1 MTKYE
6 GNVYDVSLRL
16 GSEPN
21 ERYRTAIVGA
31 RTLDDAV
38 RVGRLLGE
46 VTGCI
51 LRSYQ
56 YILTE
61 DAARG

>member
-6 GNVYDVSLRL
+6 GNVYDVSVKIGR
-16 GSEPN
+16 EPDA
-21 ERYRTAIVGA
+21 RYRTAVVGA
-31 RTLDDAV
+31 VTLDDAI
-38 RVGRLLGE
+38 RLGRLLGE

-51 LRSYQ
+51 QRSYQ

-61 DAARG
+61 DAPRG